1 MNITST
7 STTSS
12 PVTFNTTAA
21 RMSGGAKPAAA
32 SSSSSSSTKTY
43 DKKDTN
49 KDGTVSAYEELV
61 YDMKHPATQ
70 DNDGNGTRTGAQV
83 GALVDAQA

>member
-12 PVTFNTTAA
+12 PVTFHTTAA
-21 RMSGGAKPAAA
+21 RMSGGAKSSAAA
-32 SSSSSSSTKTY
+32 STSSSSSTKTY

-49 KDGTVSAYEELV
+49 QDGTVSAYEELV
-61 YDMKHPATQ
+61 YDMKHPAARDTESTGTQ
-70 DNDGNGTRTGAQV
+70 
-83 GALVDAQA
+83 VDIRA

>member
-12 PVTFNTTAA
+12 PVTITTTAA

-32 SSSSSSSTKTY
+32 SASASSSAKTY

-49 KDGTVSAYEELV
+49 QDGTVSAYEELV
-61 YDMKHPATQ
+61 YDMKHPAAQDAASTGTQ
-70 DNDGNGTRTGAQV
+70 
-83 GALVDAQA
+83 VDTLA

>member
-7 STTSS
+7 ATTSS

-32 SSSSSSSTKTY
+32 GASSASSTKTY
-43 DKKDTN
+43 DKKDLN

-61 YDMKHPATQ
+61 YAMKNPNAQDTGSTGTQ
-70 DNDGNGTRTGAQV
+70 
-83 GALVDAQA
+83 VDLLA